1 MSQNW
6 YQLNWNWID
15 KFADRQVC
23 SSWLFEVRRQ
33 DQHLCGVELPRFL
46 TNWQM
51 TKASIATTMP
61 EQEYDSIKVRKV
73 LMQWLFFWTRTIWRG
88 FWQKAKRNFCL
99 FPSICLF
106 WCLWKARNETGVLCQ
121 QKCWRVP
128 LCVGHFNPPWMI
140 VEKVLLGDSQS
151 THPTVV
157 PSPLKCLFCKKRKLQ
172 FFVCS
177 WKLFFLWEGKN
188 IWKEWYLL
196 PRTQVCATSSRKQL

>member
-1 MSQNW
+1 M
-6 YQLNWNWID
+6 II
-15 KFADRQVC
+15 F
-23 SSWLFEVRRQ
+23 
-33 DQHLCGVELPRFL
+33 G
-46 TNWQM
+46 
-51 TKASIATTMP
+51 
-61 EQEYDSIKVRKV
+61 
-73 LMQWLFFWTRTIWRG
+73 TRTIWKE

-99 FPSICLF
+99 FPFICLF

-140 VEKVLLGDSQS
+140 VEKVLLGDSQK

-177 WKLFFLWEGKN
+177 WKLFFCERGK
-188 IWKEWYLL
+188 ISEKSVTCCQE
-196 PRTQVCATSSRKQL
+196 PRLENNYNFVFVFSVLFQQDCQRCWLGHAGCSYDS